1 MLLSSP
7 SMVCRISWCTHRHE
21 CPFDRFLNLCTF
33 LWHAALSLPHCHT
46 LYLSVV
52 NNDGKKNVFSHK
64 NRITLQ
70 MSSWEQ
76 VSNGIA
82 TGHQL
87 IAWIA
92 SDRLFC
98 YPLCVITKKS
108 GTSHQ
113 KILVNAGLR
122 QSYRTKEPYLFN
134 MFSIYH
140 MTSYT
145 PVSALPEMLWTTR
158 GLLLCRRKSQIS
170 MAPSTR
176 VM

>member
-1 MLLSSP
+1 MNVHLT
-7 SMVCRISWCTHRHE
+7 VFEI
-21 CPFDRFLNLCTF
+21 
-33 LWHAALSLPHCHT
+33 
-46 LYLSVV
+46 LYLLMTSCTLITPLLYTLSI
-52 NNDGKKNVFSHK
+52 NGEQWWGDTCFFHK

-98 YPLCVITKKS
+98 YLLCVITNKR

-134 MFSIYH
+134 MLSIYH
-140 MTSYT
+140 TRCYT

-158 GLLLCRRKSQIS
+158 GLLLCRRKSQTS